1 MTTALVP
8 NRAARALRSWFG
20 RDPFFRDL
28 ETEMD
33 HMLGRFSDR
42 WLGADGM
49 PEMWNPSLDLSE
61 TDGEVQ
67 ITMDAP
73 GMKPEEIDIEVTG
86 DTVRIHGEHKE
97 EKEEKGR
104 KFHRIERR
112 TGMFDR
118 MVGLPCNVKEDK
130 VAAEFK
136 DGVLRVML
144 PKAEGAKTHKV
155 AVKANGK

>member
-1 MTTALVP
+1 
-8 NRAARALRSWFG
+8 
-20 RDPFFRDL
+20 
-28 ETEMD
+28 
-33 HMLGRFSDR
+33 MLGRFSDS

-49 PEMWNPSLDLSE
+49 PEMWNPSLDVSE
-61 TDGEVQ
+61 TDGEVL

-86 DTVRIHGEHKE
+86 DAVRIHGEHKD
-97 EKEEKGR
+97 EKEEKDR
-104 KFHRIERR
+104 KFHRIKRR

-118 MVGLPCNVKEDK
+118 MVGLPCNVKEAE

-136 DGVLRVML
+136 DGVLRVTL
-144 PKAEGAKTHKV
+144 PKAEAAKTHKV